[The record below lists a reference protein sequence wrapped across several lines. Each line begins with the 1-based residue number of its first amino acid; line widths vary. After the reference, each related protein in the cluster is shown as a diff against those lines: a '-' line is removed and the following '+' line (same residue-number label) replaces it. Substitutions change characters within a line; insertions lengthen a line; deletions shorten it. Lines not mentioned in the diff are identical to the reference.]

1 MSDKSDYS
9 QYPFANFQYASLN
22 DYDFNRLS
30 NFIVR
35 EYGIKMPPVKKVLL
49 QSRLQRRLK
58 ALNFK
63 TFREYVDYVFSP
75 QGQQEEVIHMMDVV
89 STNKTDFFRETSHFD
104 YLAKSVLPQMTTKS
118 SFSSLK
124 IWSAGCSSGEEPYT
138 LAIVLSEFAKK
149 TYNFDFSILA
159 TDISTRMLKLAVE
172 GIYDEDKI
180 QVIPEDLK
188 KKYFLRSKNHE
199 EKKVRLIPEI
209 RNKITFRR
217 LNLISDRYSLFEKYD
232 IIFCRN
238 VLIYFEREIQY
249 EILQRLCL
257 YLKTHGYL
265 FLGHSESIIGF
276 SLPLKTIMPTVFY
289 KI

>member
-1 MSDKSDYS
+1 MPEKSELS
-9 QYPFANFQYASLN
+9 QNSFAEFHYASLS
-22 DYDFNRLS
+22 DRDFNRLS
-30 NFIVR
+30 NFIMQ

-58 ALNFK
+58 ALNFISFK
-63 TFREYVDYVFSP
+63 DYVDYVFSP

-89 STNKTDFFRETSHFD
+89 STNKTDFFREPVHFE
-104 YLAKSVLPQMTTKS
+104 YLANHVLPQLLTKS
-118 SFSSLK
+118 TDCHLK
-124 IWSAGCSSGEEPYT
+124 LWSAGCSSGEEPYT
-138 LAIVLSEFAKK
+138 IAIILSEFAKK
-149 TYNFDFSILA
+149 NRNIDFSILA
-159 TDISTRMLKLAVE
+159 TDISTRMLKIAVE
-172 GIYDEDKI
+172 AIYDEHKI
-180 QVIPEDLK
+180 QVIPEELK
-188 KKYFLRSKNHE
+188 KKYFLRSKNRQ
-199 EKKVRLIPEI
+199 EKKVRIIPEL

-217 LNLISDRYSLFEKYD
+217 LNLISDRYQLFEKYD

-257 YLKTHGYL
+257 YLKTNGYL

-276 SLPLKTIMPTVFY
+276 NLPLKTIMPTVFI